1 MKGDQIFKDIAIT
14 FNLNYRIGY
23 QNKSY
28 CSCRYTVIDD
38 WFIEL
43 FFRHNRWK
51 MLYYTQIN
59 GVYNVKK
66 SIILPSYIK
75 NKRNRVK
82 QFIAEI
88 LYYARN

>member
-38 WFIEL
+38 
-43 FFRHNRWK
+43 
-51 MLYYTQIN
+51 
-59 GVYNVKK
+59 
-66 SIILPSYIK
+66 
-75 NKRNRVK
+75 
-82 QFIAEI
+82 
-88 LYYARN
+88 